1 MSTKASVI
9 SIINHKGGTAKTTSA
24 VHLAAALAKKGKRVL
39 AIDLDTQTNM
49 THWLIGDLPEGELSI
64 AECVLD
70 KTKSLKKVI
79 KPTKIDNLDLAPAG
93 ESMVDLELRL
103 ASSIGRETLM
113 KQALESI
120 KGSYDYI
127 ILDNPPNIGLT
138 TINAL
143 VASDHFIVP
152 VSCEYLPMVGIKH
165 LLKTIAVIQPL
176 NEKLRNL
183 GYLLTM
189 VDRREGITSDVEE
202 ILRKNFPNQVFKNV
216 IRINTKLKA
225 CPQKRAT
232 IFDIESSSGRGYQDY
247 MNVGKEFLKR
257 MEETSGHK

>member
-1 MSTKASVI
+1 MSSKASVI

-24 VHLAAALAKKGKRVL
+24 VHLAAALARKGNRVL

-49 THWLIGDLPEGELSI
+49 THWLIGDMPEGESTI
-64 AECVLD
+64 AECILD
-70 KTKSLKKVI
+70 KTIPIQTIVKQ
-79 KPTKIDNLDLAPAG
+79 TKTQNLDLAPAG
-93 ESMVDLELRL
+93 ESMVNLEIRL
-103 ASSIGRETLM
+103 TSTIGREILL
-113 KQALESI
+113 KKSLESI

-143 VASDHFIVP
+143 VASDYFIVP

-165 LLKTIAVIQPL
+165 LLRTLSEIQPL
-176 NEKLRNL
+176 NEKLCNL

-202 ILRKNFPNQVFKNV
+202 ILRKNFPGQVFKNV

-225 CPQKRAT
+225 CPQKKTT
-232 IFDIESSSGRGYQDY
+232 IFDIETSSGRGYQDY
-247 MNVGKEFLKR
+247 MSVGKEILKR
-257 MEETSGHK
+257 MEAISGNK